1 LVAISDGFAG
11 SDLEGAVRDVAIQ
24 AVIHGDAEVND
35 ELYEKCFKNIVP
47 LSKTAPEKIEA
58 IRIWGRERAVP
69 ASGVSW
75 DSSPDDKLIGKRS
88 III

>member
-1 LVAISDGFAG
+1 
-11 SDLEGAVRDVAIQ
+11 
-24 AVIHGDAEVND
+24 VIHGDDLVD
-35 ELYEKCFKNIVP
+35 DTLFEKCFKNIVP

-58 IRIWGRERAVP
+58 IRTWGRERAVP

-75 DSSPDDKLIGKRS
+75 EVSSNDKLIGKRS

>member
-1 LVAISDGFAG
+1 LKNAF
-11 SDLEGAVRDVAIQ
+11 R
-24 AVIHGDAEVND
+24 
-35 ELYEKCFKNIVP
+35 NIVP

-75 DSSPDDKLIGKRS
+75 DASPNDKVIGKRS